1 MSIFLI
7 HQEQNYTAL
16 LADSLGQ
23 KAHVAGGS
31 VYPVT
36 APKLVRVAS
45 GVYAAHA
52 GTLQPAID
60 MLSALA
66 KLVDAGSSWDF
77 LTSKMK
83 GIGEEVYETYSKRFG
98 LNSFDVRL
106 ALVLTGACRHP
117 RDIESD
123 LSSSLLLWE
132 VARGFEP
139 HHVVGRLHFAGSV
152 PMTDLAISFLELP
165 LVAGMLKQGPLAAS
179 HALIAAHA
187 ALSKLS
193 STISPEANLVV
204 IGDDDEHT
212 VLHGTLL
219 EMSQAELI
227 KG

>member
-1 MSIFLI
+1 VSIFLI
-7 HQEQNYTAL
+7 HQELTYTAL

-23 KAHVAGGS
+23 KAHTPGGPL
-31 VYPVT
+31 YTVT
-36 APKLVRVAS
+36 APKIVRVAP

-66 KLVDAGSSWDF
+66 RILDGATSWQQVVPQ
-77 LTSKMK
+77 LRE
-83 GIGEEVYETYSKRFG
+83 IGQEVYETCRKRFAS
-98 LNSFDVRL
+98 NSFDVRV
-106 ALVLTGACRHP
+106 ALVFTGAKRHP
-117 RDIESD
+117 LDIEHD
-123 LSSSLLLWE
+123 RSSSLLLWE
-132 VARGFEP
+132 LAQGFEP
-139 HHVVGRLHFAGSV
+139 QHVTGHVHFAGSV
-152 PMTDLAISFLELP
+152 PMTDLATAFLGLP

-193 STISPEANLVV
+193 STISSEANLVV
-204 IGDDDEHT
+204 IGEDDDHT

-219 EMSQAELI
+219 ELAQAELI

>member
-7 HQEQNYTAL
+7 HQEQAYTAL

-23 KAHVAGGS
+23 KAHASGGP

-36 APKLVRVAS
+36 APKLVHVTS

-52 GTLQPAID
+52 GTLQPAVD

-66 KLVDAGSSWDF
+66 RILDTATSWQQLVPQMRA
-77 LTSKMK
+77 
-83 GIGEEVYETYSKRFG
+83 IGEGVYETYKQRFAS
-98 LNSFDVRL
+98 NSFDVRV
-106 ALVLTGACRHP
+106 ALVMTGARRHP
-117 RDIESD
+117 LDIEGD
-123 LSSSLLLWE
+123 VSSSILLWE
-132 VARGFEP
+132 LARGFEP
-139 HHVVGRLHFAGSV
+139 EHVRGRLYFAGSV
-152 PMTDLAISFLELP
+152 PMTELASAFLALP
-165 LVAGMLKQGPLAAS
+165 LVKSMLSQGPLAAS

-193 STISPEANLVV
+193 STISSDANLVV
-204 IGDDDEHT
+204 VGEDDDHT

-219 EMSQAELI
+219 EMAQAELI